1 MRVCSFGYC
10 DDVCKSGLSFTKGK
24 FEWDT
29 STRHKRIL
37 FGFFSLNSF
46 SFYCTINGTN
56 VQIERTW
63 KDTESVLVVELKTSL
78 AHSLRTTCLREF
90 RYQVDESSSINQ
102 IPHVSGYFLWRIKI
116 NYKRFLG
123 RLSTNLM
130 IILLI
135 QIHFET
141 NIFCQPKWL

>member
-1 MRVCSFGYC
+1 MA
-10 DDVCKSGLSFTKGK
+10 TKVIVRK
-24 FEWDT
+24 FKFVISKLWEFARLVTAMTCVNLVFPLQKVNSNETLQRDT
-29 STRHKRIL
+29 RIL

-78 AHSLRTTCLREF
+78 ALSLRTTCLREF

-102 IPHVSGYFLWRIKI
+102 IPHVLTFWVLFVKD
-116 NYKRFLG
+116 
-123 RLSTNLM
+123 
-130 IILLI
+130 
-135 QIHFET
+135 
-141 NIFCQPKWL
+141 

>member
-1 MRVCSFGYC
+1 MATKVIVRKFKFVISKLWEFARLVTAMTCVNLVF
-10 DDVCKSGLSFTKGK
+10 FTKGK

-78 AHSLRTTCLREF
+78 ALSLRTTYLREF

-102 IPHVSGYFLWRIKI
+102 IPHVLTFWVLFVKD
-116 NYKRFLG
+116 
-123 RLSTNLM
+123 
-130 IILLI
+130 
-135 QIHFET
+135 
-141 NIFCQPKWL
+141 